1 MDGFRQILPWRREF
15 YAQNQIYNS
24 VPTSPRSSTPVT
36 DLKHHILVPNSK
48 DGPHKVGPRFTYQ
61 GVGQS
66 SDIGT
71 IDLDVGDRHQTLPQE
86 GEIGRRRSK
95 QLYWAT

>member
-48 DGPHKVGPRFTYQ
+48 DGPHKVGP
-61 GVGQS
+61 
-66 SDIGT
+66 
-71 IDLDVGDRHQTLPQE
+71 
-86 GEIGRRRSK
+86 K
-95 QLYWAT
+95 